1 MENVQVRQSEFIT
14 LIQHLPESHRD
25 TLAQLL
31 IHLERSVTRNVLVC
45 YATRSGVPAP
55 RGQRGR
61 LLPYPIVVRERTGQ
75 SAVPCCS
82 AEQATPSYRPRP
94 HYCHMCDSSLTSP
107 ISEPHSRGFA
117 LCETT
122 TLQFVAYI
130 GQQLTIPA
138 TAIYSNRSVE
148 FRLSILTLLLGLRTP
163 TFMALRFQPAPVALY
178 GLRRL

>member
-1 MENVQVRQSEFIT
+1 MCWFVMQHAQGCLHHGGSGGGCSLT
-14 LIQHLPESHRD
+14 L
-25 TLAQLL
+25 LL
-31 IHLERSVTRNVLVC
+31 YGSAR
-45 YATRSGVPAP
+45 
-55 RGQRGR
+55 
-61 LLPYPIVVRERTGQ
+61 GQ